1 MKPTV
6 EIVTATPKLI
16 KELRALDTHN
26 RRRKKTHVDYL
37 RNEIRAGRFSL
48 TNQGIG
54 VTVSGYI
61 CDGGHRLEA
70 IELEGYPP
78 VQFILVRGL
87 PDSAQK
93 YVDQHAK
100 RSMGDTLS
108 LFFDL
113 SMSNTLVAMLNVFI
127 RMVIGDNIRKI
138 GPDMLIEQYQLREN
152 HIQQLLSVANA
163 RTLSAP
169 VLAAL
174 LEAFWRT
181 NDTRVLTFAEQVIR
195 GELLQ
200 AGDPAF
206 TLRRWLEACPSG
218 GAGSQQRERYF
229 KTQSAVSAFLEGRRI
244 TKLYATD
251 NTRQQ

>member
-26 RRRKKTHVDYL
+26 RKRKKTHVDYL
-37 RNEIRAGRFSL
+37 RNEIREGRFSL

-70 IELEGYPP
+70 IELEGCPP

-100 RSMGDTLS
+100 RSMSDTLS

-113 SMSNTLVAMLNVFI
+113 SMSNTLVAMLNIFI
-127 RMVIGDNIRKI
+127 RMEVDDSIRKI
-138 GPDMLIEQYQLREN
+138 GPDLLIEQYQLRQN
-152 HIQQLLSVANA
+152 HIEQLLSIANGK
-163 RTLSAP
+163 TLSAP

-174 LEAFWRT
+174 LEAFHRT
-181 NDTRVLTFAEQVIR
+181 NDSQVLTFAEQVIR

-200 AGDPAF
+200 VGDPAY
-206 TLRRWLEACPSG
+206 TLRRWLEVTPSG
-218 GAGSQQRERYF
+218 GAGAQQKERYL
-229 KTQSAVSAFLEGRRI
+229 KTKSAVSAFLEGRRL
-244 TKLYATD
+244 TKLYAKDTT
-251 NTRQQ
+251 NS